1 MNKNP
6 GIKKTAIFCVAVI
19 SLSIFFLIFLRSIP
33 IKKIWNSYSVV
44 YVEKSLSEQ
53 KVLEYFKMY
62 GIQNYVSFSN
72 QEVPFINEVTPVI
85 PQTKNSYLYT
95 RMNFFSDKSFK
106 YNLFY
111 IPDSSEKKISNV
123 LNKISQDFN
132 VQTGVDGKKQ
142 FPWSVCAICFLVY
155 VFFIILSRN
164 KFVFALAGFFPLML
178 TLALPFYPVAS
189 GVILFFLAF
198 YLAQNIWLRKNF
210 IQCALKNLYFSGFSI
225 CGFLILF
232 IFSWKSAIL
241 SVLCI
246 LSSFSLLYL
255 LAEFQKY
262 QDSKSSFSYVKILSA
277 KQIPVMYKQRAY
289 LSLLTCAPMIC
300 LAVLF
305 LISARFTNLNSS
317 RSLAIP
323 CPVENISDADYEFQ
337 SNELPCI
344 DDFYKW
350 TFWVQTFPYRSLND
364 NSINFSVAENQKVSI
379 TRYENSEKGINVFE
393 EEILTYNDSF
403 KNSVD
408 KKIEDFSNNSLEKF
422 LRKQGRELKVAY
434 STKLYS
440 KASQQNDYISLIL
453 LLAGIFVPALMSLF
467 YFLFGRK
474 S

>member
-1 MNKNP
+1 MNKNL
-6 GIKKTAIFCVAVI
+6 GLKKTAIFCLAAI
-19 SLSIFFLIFLRSIP
+19 SLNIFFLIFLRSIP

-53 KVLEYFKMY
+53 KVLEYFEDF

-72 QEVPFINEVTPVI
+72 QEVPFINEITPI
-85 PQTKNSYLYT
+85 ILQSQDSYLYK
-95 RMNFFSDKSFK
+95 RMNFFSDKSAK

-111 IPDSSEKKISNV
+111 IPEFSEKKISNV

-132 VQTGVDGKKQ
+132 VQCGIDGKKQ
-142 FPWSVCAICFLVY
+142 FPWSVFVICLLVY
-155 VFFIILSRN
+155 IFFIVLSTN
-164 KFVFALAGFFPLML
+164 KLVFALSGFFPLLL
-178 TLALPFYPVAS
+178 TLSLPFYPIAS
-189 GVILFFLAF
+189 SVILFFLAF
-198 YLAQNIWLRKNF
+198 YLAQKNWLRKNF
-210 IQCALKNLYFSGFSI
+210 IKSTLKNVYFLGFSI
-225 CGFLILF
+225 CAFLILF

-246 LSSFSLLYL
+246 LSSFSLLVL
-255 LAEFQKY
+255 LAEFQNY

-277 KQIPVMYKQRAY
+277 KQIPIMSKQKAY
-289 LSLLTCAPMIC
+289 LGLFTCIPMIL

-305 LISARFTNLNSS
+305 LISARFTSSNSS

-323 CPVENISDADYEFQ
+323 CPVENISDSDFDVT
-337 SNELPCI
+337 NELPNI
-344 DDFYKW
+344 EDFYKW
-350 TFWVQTFPYRSLND
+350 TFFVQTFPYRSLND
-364 NSINFSVAENQKVSI
+364 NSINFNVSENQKVSI
-379 TRYENSEKGINVFE
+379 TRYENSENGINVFE

-408 KKIEDFSNNSLEKF
+408 KKIEDFDNNSLEKF
-422 LRKQGRELKVAY
+422 LEKQGRELKVAY

-440 KASQQNDYISLIL
+440 KASQQNDYLSFIL
-453 LLAGIFVPALMSLF
+453 LLVGIFVPPLMSLF